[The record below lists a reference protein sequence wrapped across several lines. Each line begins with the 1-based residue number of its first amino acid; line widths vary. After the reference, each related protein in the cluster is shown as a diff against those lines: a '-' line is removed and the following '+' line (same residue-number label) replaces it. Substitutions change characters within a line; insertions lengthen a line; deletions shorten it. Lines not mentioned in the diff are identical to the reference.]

1 MPVSYIKGPSEEIS
15 GVSIQLNGDILYM
28 SSTLIN
34 LKVMLFIL

>member
-1 MPVSYIKGPSEEIS
+1 MPVSYIKSPSEEIS

-34 LKVMLFIL
+34 LKVMLFIP